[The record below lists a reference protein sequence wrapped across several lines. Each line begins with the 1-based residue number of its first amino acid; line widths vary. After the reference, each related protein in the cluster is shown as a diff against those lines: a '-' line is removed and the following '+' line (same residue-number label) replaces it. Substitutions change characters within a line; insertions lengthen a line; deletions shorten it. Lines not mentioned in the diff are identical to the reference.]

1 MNNKIQTALTE
12 ACATLGIN
20 VEHETKIS
28 LEQATKLIKILKEE
42 YGIDAHIA
50 SQKKDEEAELK
61 ASMEEYIIEKKPA
74 LEFCGTPPDG
84 KQRRKERRALERKSK
99 KNKIFK

>member
-1 MNNKIQTALTE
+1 MNNKIQAALT
-12 ACATLGIN
+12 AARSTMGIDIEN
-20 VEHETKIS
+20 GTEVS
-28 LEQATKLIKILKEE
+28 LEEATKLGKFLKEE
-42 YGIDAHIA
+42 YGINTVVVNKG
-50 SQKKDEEAELK
+50 QEKLK

-84 KQRRKERRALERKSK
+84 KQRRRERRALERKSK